1 MKFDI
6 ESSRRILD
14 DVFQVDESYVRFE
27 RFDGSIAGPVR
38 CLRFVRDDSVAAI
51 LFHRALKHVILV
63 QQFRYPTC
71 EAGWAWTIETVAGS
85 LDPEETPEAGMRRE
99 IEEETGYRVEA
110 MESIATFFVSPGGST
125 ERVFLFYAEIDGSD
139 RVSIGGGVTAGGEDI
154 RILSVSLDEARQLLV
169 DGKVADAKTI
179 IGLQWLLASR
189 TAAGEDE

>member
-1 MKFDI
+1 MKYDI

-14 DVFQVDESYVRFE
+14 DIFQVDESYVRFE

-51 LFHRALKHVILV
+51 LFHRRLKRVILV

-71 EAGWAWTIETVAGS
+71 EAGWAWTIEAVAGS
-85 LDPEETPEAGMRRE
+85 LDLEETPEAGIRRE

-110 MESIATFFVSPGGST
+110 TTPIATFFVSPGGST
-125 ERVFLFYAEIDGSD
+125 ERVFLFYAEIDGPD
-139 RVSIGGGVTAGGEDI
+139 RVPIGGGLTTEDEDI

-179 IGLQWLLASR
+179 IALQWLLASR
-189 TAAGEDE
+189 TATGEDE